1 MAEYRGGPTG
11 HDEGSGRASGTG
23 GTAPGGGAAKYL
35 GLGLQFAASILLFL
49 FLGRW
54 LDRRFGTEPW
64 LLLIGVFV
72 GAGAAFYSIYR
83 QLMADLK
90 REEAERA
97 SRRGGSA

>member
-11 HDEGSGRASGTG
+11 RDEGSGRAPGTG
-23 GTAPGGGAAKYL
+23 GTASGGGAAKYL
-35 GLGLQFAASILLFL
+35 GLGFQFAASILVFL

-64 LLLIGVFV
+64 LLLSGVFV
-72 GAGAAFYSIYR
+72 GAAAAFYSIYR
-83 QLMADLK
+83 QLMADLE

-97 SRRGGSA
+97 ARRGGGA

>member
-1 MAEYRGGPTG
+1 MAEYREGPTG
-11 HDEGSGRASGTG
+11 RDEGSGRAPGTDGTTSG
-23 GTAPGGGAAKYL
+23 AGAAKYL
-35 GLGLQFAASILLFL
+35 GLGFQFAASILVFL

-64 LLLIGVFV
+64 LLLTGVFA
-72 GAGAAFYSIYR
+72 GAAAAFYSIYR

-97 SRRGGSA
+97 ARRRGGA